1 MAPPSVA
8 PAAGRASRSISTVA
22 GSTRPSMKPRN
33 GAITGAKASSGCIS
47 PATIGSIPSRQAS
60 VKTGS
65 ITK

>member
-1 MAPPSVA
+1 
-8 PAAGRASRSISTVA
+8 
-22 GSTRPSMKPRN
+22 MKLRK
-33 GAITGAKASSGCIS
+33 GAITGAKAASGVSS

>member
-1 MAPPSVA
+1 
-8 PAAGRASRSISTVA
+8 
-22 GSTRPSMKPRN
+22 MKLRK
-33 GAITGAKASSGCIS
+33 GAITGAKAASGVIS